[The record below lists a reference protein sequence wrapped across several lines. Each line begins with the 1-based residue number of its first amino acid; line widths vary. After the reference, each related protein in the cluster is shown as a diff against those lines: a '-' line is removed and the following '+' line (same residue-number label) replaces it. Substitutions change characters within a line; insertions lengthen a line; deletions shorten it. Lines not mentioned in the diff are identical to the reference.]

1 MQPGIVTRGCIPGGV
16 SRLPGAREEL
26 GAAPGAPPRV
36 APGLEACAAVRA
48 RAHPGFHL
56 GRPDGGQV
64 SGWMTGRRAGGRA
77 RRPFGLGK
85 WTSYLFRKHVHFKLH
100 SRFYKSVHI
109 FCVLPVRPYAGA
121 PIYPG
126 STPGGTR
133 GCVPHLWVFGLH
145 PEWNRG
151 LCLGY
156 DTASCL
162 SKAPP
167 RVEPRVE
174 DM

>member
-1 MQPGIVTRGCIPGGV
+1 MQPGVVTRGCIPGGV

-64 SGWMTGRRAGGRA
+64 SGWMTGRRVGGRA

-100 SRFYKSVHI
+100 SRFRKSATP
-109 FCVLPVRPYAGA
+109 FASRFFA
-121 PIYPG
+121 
-126 STPGGTR
+126 TPGGTR
-133 GCVPHLWVFGLH
+133 GGVPHLWVFGLH
-145 PEWNRG
+145 PEWNLG

-167 RVEPRVE
+167 RVEPRRE

>member
-1 MQPGIVTRGCIPGGV
+1 MQPGVVSRGCIPGGV

-100 SRFYKSVHI
+100 SRFRKNAGTFPSCRCAHMPVH
-109 FCVLPVRPYAGA
+109 PY
-121 PIYPG
+121 
-126 STPGGTR
+126 TR
-133 GCVPHLWVFGLH
+133 V
-145 PEWNRG
+145 
-151 LCLGY
+151 
-156 DTASCL
+156 
-162 SKAPP
+162 PP
-167 RVEPRVE
+167 RVEPGVVCLTFGFSACTQSGTE
-174 DM
+174 GYALVMILHHA